1 MKSSEI
7 KPSANPQSRES
18 RVKATPEPTKGKA
31 VRSVKSWY
39 VEFNYLSMFKASPR
53 EQIDIIRNGLPAE
66 TLTIT
71 VRDMG
76 IPKQWLYDVLKF
88 PRTTVNRQITKKE
101 HLSPEFS
108 ERMIG
113 LQKLIGQVESIMAES
128 GADSDFNAA
137 HWVAQW
143 LEQPLP
149 ALGNAKPADYM
160 DTVVGQEL
168 VASMLARMQS
178 GAYA

>member
-1 MKSSEI
+1 MKANEI
-7 KPSANPQSRES
+7 KPSAKPQSL
-18 RVKATPEPTKGKA
+18 VKSTPEPAKAKVMRSGKA
-31 VRSVKSWY
+31 RDIKS
-39 VEFNYLSMFKASPR
+39 NYLHMFKASPS
-53 EQIDIIRNGLPAE
+53 EQIDIIRKGLPAE
-66 TLTIT
+66 ILTRT
-71 VRDMG
+71 VLDMG
-76 IPKQWLYDVLKF
+76 MPKERLFTVLKL
-88 PRTTVNRQITKKE
+88 PRTTINRQISKKE
-101 HLSPEFS
+101 LLSPEYS

-113 LQKLIGQVESIMAES
+113 LQKLIGQVESIMADS
-128 GADSDFNAA
+128 GADTDFNAA

-149 ALGNAKPADYM
+149 ALDNAKPADYM

>member
-1 MKSSEI
+1 MKANEI
-7 KPSANPQSRES
+7 KPSATPQSRIKS
-18 RVKATPEPTKGKA
+18 PPEPAKGKA
-31 VRSVKSWY
+31 VRSVTARRIES
-39 VEFNYLSMFKASPR
+39 NYLHMFKASPS
-53 EQIDIIRNGLPAE
+53 EQIDIIRKGLPAE
-66 TLTIT
+66 MLTRT
-71 VRDMG
+71 VLDMG
-76 IPKQWLYDVLKF
+76 MPKERLFTVLKL
-88 PRTTVNRQITKKE
+88 PRTTINRQISKKE

-128 GADSDFNAA
+128 GADPDFNAA
-137 HWVAQW
+137 HWVYQW

-149 ALGNAKPADYM
+149 ALNNAKPADYM